1 MKWQAQQMQIKVK
14 KRFSFFKFSLFNSN
28 SHCKSSK
35 ILLNRNDPGR
45 FFGDGVIFKAKL
57 IGILEVG
64 EARGDRMCQEALQ
77 DLKTAIRA
85 AGEHKQRITIN
96 VTIDGLRLR
105 DERTGDSLY
114 HHPVHKISFIAQD
127 MTDSRAFGYI
137 FGSPE
142 SGHRFFGI
150 KTDKAASQVVLAMR
164 DLFQVVFE
172 LKKKEIELARQHIQS
187 KTIHDHQPVTLNI
200 KNTLDTSHSTY
211 TKDQSEASATT
222 KYAHK
227 EMSPESVADLVDLE
241 QELSSI
247 QRGITQMERITPIEP
262 PTKNITEDDPFG
274 DSFTQ
279 YPTYNLLPPPEST
292 KTRHSKQLKPPDD
305 NYTSTAIISSSVDS
319 LNKNKA
325 KASTAD
331 DNNWLNSNDVMNL
344 GKTNNQT
351 IENEHRNGLKLSS
364 SNSITTAAD
373 IIATDDNLMQ
383 LTALTASSAS
393 HYSDAFSDLDPL
405 GTGKIRPYIDK
416 KYFFQDLKNPPKKVL
431 KDLSD
436 RDGFS
441 TSFPSELKSITD
453 FSVFQEK
460 SSIDDPL
467 QKNIQDARKKSE
479 QSDEFGAQ
487 FSSSTQIFSPNNNGT
502 HGTPP
507 NLSRSDNVQSCSNLA
522 NSFPGPFDNNSNN
535 NKVEDSADPFSPR
548 MRNFDPFEDEFSK
561 PSSTFDF
568 SFTKAFS
575 EASKQTKHQIFNG
588 PLQDVRR
595 LQESDSYS
603 ESEVVPEPPPRC
615 ETNLHSDPP
624 PLPPKKQFSD
634 IVIRPRVTS
643 PLAATRDSSRYGV
656 PKSNHVNRDQQSSAE
671 NVPSLPL
678 PSRRIGRADPSA
690 SYPGPSRP
698 DKDVPILLPPP
709 KTKGS
714 IKNRSRRSEESAS
727 NQSSAIKSDTDNT
740 NINNTNA
747 TTTPIVKSIPDIT
760 LSQLLTLGIDDLASK
775 LNVPASKLNTMT
787 IVELTK
793 YLSDYIEKSSQKN
806 FNVSDPPSSQSPS
819 VPVSTT
825 PPPPP
830 PSASSSSAIATK
842 TPPSQLSEIG
852 SVSQPAP
859 PLEKAS
865 ESSAVFKV
873 SFDDSNDATFIAKFD
888 DNFGIDNDFI
898 PNFDHFNQPHNK
910 SSIDKYAVFREII
923 DQELQAETTK
933 SNDAKPSDDSNEISS
948 DPDSPINEVENL
960 PLSSKIDTKITEA
973 ISQAKDR
980 YAALRDI
987 ILVEDLF
994 EKPSSGETPIDERL
1008 SSENVDNS
1016 LNDEEIV
1023 KSEFDVA
1030 EHSSPDANI
1039 SINLEDQ
1046 EDLDPLKTL
1055 TTPTISQPI
1064 LSSKDDLEIDEYMNR
1079 AISNLSLD
1087 SRDHLSPLSKST
1099 GIKSQNASTSP
1110 LSLQYKKSSP
1120 IKGIDEEPNEDN
1132 TIRKTTLN
1140 DMSTSPIPLQSLPIV
1155 KTATTESFTIS
1166 KSPLS
1171 LLNDDS
1177 QPNQA
1182 ASITAPS
1189 PVSKNK
1195 LAKEIAKNGNQAPVQ
1210 EESWAIFE
1218 TEKVAQPEIGS
1229 TKSPREETEKMVAE
1243 SPCSSDDKAD
1253 WKTENKKWR
1262 GHTSSSSRDLSPWD
1276 DDEYRSHRSLSSH
1289 PDRHGFYM
1297 RHARRMNSCDDE
1309 YEYEDEKSRRRD
1321 RRNNGSQNWYH
1332 PNNHRSWS
1340 PAEDENCD
1348 HGRSFDRC
1356 SYERS
1361 TYGPPYEKRDLK
1373 SIAYSSDR
1381 HLYKGYDKRKYMRD
1395 YGRPY
1400 DMDDYSGYD
1409 QQMKHG
1415 RKGYADEVY
1424 ENSSNFSMRT
1434 KGPKE
1439 YFYEREKHSFDRD
1452 STESFESNGR
1462 RRKSFGSGGDMCG
1475 GFNYRERYS
1484 SADRKRSLRKS
1495 NKNQRSNEEEYEQD
1509 SDGDAA
1515 VHRLPPTETRS
1526 LQRRPRKS
1534 SGSSPW
1540 DGEDVTPTTGNR
1552 SWKRPA
1558 SASESERKLAES
1570 NRRLNPAISGSDG
1583 EKDRRFF
1590 RKPRSRDREADIR
1603 SNYATM
1609 RYPSASRGDDYEYDG
1624 ADYDE
1629 EEEEQQQFHDVRRK
1643 DRHATDYRRRFEHNR
1658 NIESMHRIS
1667 RSNRDVCFQSEKDRY
1682 DKFDSFDQGSKGGG
1696 SRSSSRRER
1705 DFGYEDTPHASG
1717 GTTKFDFESADNGF
1731 ESDFNT
1737 APEKNLRFSTDFSI
1751 DKTSTSATRLNQNTH
1766 SIPIQSM
1773 ASNSDINSTPPQ
1785 QKLRF
1790 DDKITVSKFDLF
1802 EDDDFS
1808 KAEFSFQNEDQWIEE
1823 LPKKNNLKNVTSMKQ
1838 RHDNIKKSESVNIF
1852 ARNNDDPFEDDDFFN
1867 KKSTEQN
1874 NNNFAKFEDNL

>member
-1 MKWQAQQMQIKVK
+1 MAGSQEAYK
-14 KRFSFFKFSLFNSN
+14 
-28 SHCKSSK
+28 
-35 ILLNRNDPGR
+35 NRNDPGR

-187 KTIHDHQPVTLNI
+187 KSIHDHQPVTLNI
-200 KNTLDTSHSTY
+200 KSTLESSHSTY
-211 TKDQSEASATT
+211 NKDHSETSATS
-222 KYAHK
+222 KYTHK

-262 PTKNITEDDPFG
+262 PTKNLNEDDPFG

-292 KTRHSKQLKPPDD
+292 KSRYAKQLKPPDD
-305 NYTSTAIISSSVDS
+305 NYASTAVISSSTDNS
-319 LNKNKA
+319 NKIKA
-325 KASTAD
+325 KSTAD
-331 DNNWLNSNDVMNL
+331 ENWLNSSDVMKL
-344 GKTNNQT
+344 GKTNQT
-351 IENEHRNGLKLSS
+351 SDNENRNGLKLSTS
-364 SNSITTAAD
+364 VTSVND
-373 IIATDDNLMQ
+373 IVATDDNLMQ
-383 LTALTASSAS
+383 TTPTALTATSSAS
-393 HYSDAFSDLDPL
+393 HYIDAFSDLDPL

-441 TSFPSELKSITD
+441 TSFISEPKSTSD

-460 SSIDDPL
+460 SNIDNAL
-467 QKNIQDARKKSE
+467 QDSRKKSE
-479 QSDEFGAQ
+479 QSDEFVAQ
-487 FSSSTQIFSPNNNGT
+487 FSSNTQIFSPNNNGT

-507 NLSRSDNVQSCSNLA
+507 NLSRSDNVPPYSNQGS
-522 NSFPGPFDNNSNN
+522 SFPGPFDNNSNA
-535 NKVEDSADPFSPR
+535 NKVNDSADPFSPR
-548 MRNFDPFEDEFSK
+548 VRKFDPFEDEFSK

-568 SFTKAFS
+568 SFSKAFS
-575 EASKQTKHQIFNG
+575 ESNKATKHQLFNG

-603 ESEVVPEPPPRC
+603 ENEIVPEPPPRP
-615 ETNLHSDPP
+615 ETNLHSEPP

-643 PLAATRDSSRYGV
+643 PLAMGRDSSRYGV
-656 PKSNHVNRDQQSSAE
+656 PKSNHVSHDQQQSGDA
-671 NVPSLPL
+671 PSLPL
-678 PSRRIGRADPSA
+678 PSRRIGRAESNQ
-690 SYPGPSRP
+690 SYPGPGRP
-698 DKDVPILLPPP
+698 EKEVPLLLPPP

-714 IKNRSRRSEESAS
+714 IKNRSRRSEENVPNATSDGNRKSAG
-727 NQSSAIKSDTDNT
+727 KSDSENVNT
-740 NINNTNA
+740 SA
-747 TTTPIVKSIPDIT
+747 PIVKSIPDIT

-806 FNVSDPPSSQSPS
+806 FNVSDPPPS
-819 VPVSTT
+819 VPASAKSTT
-825 PPPPP
+825 T
-830 PSASSSSAIATK
+830 ATV
-842 TPPSQLSEIG
+842 TST
-852 SVSQPAP
+852 SQPETSATAP

-873 SFDDSNDATFIAKFD
+873 SFDDSSDSTFIAKFD

-898 PNFDHFNQPHNK
+898 PNFDQFNQTRG
-910 SSIDKYAVFREII
+910 STVDKYAVFREII
-923 DQELQAETTK
+923 DQEMQSDHVKPDTK
-933 SNDAKPSDDSNEISS
+933 QSNESNEVSS
-948 DPDSPINEVENL
+948 DAESPTNDVENL

-994 EKPSSGETPIDERL
+994 EKPSSVETPIEDRPT
-1008 SSENVDNS
+1008 ENVDNS
-1016 LNDEEIV
+1016 LNDDIE
-1023 KSEFDVA
+1023 KEFDVT
-1030 EHSSPDANI
+1030 EQSSPEANI
-1039 SINLEDQ
+1039 SITLDDQ

-1087 SRDHLSPLSKST
+1087 SRDHLSPLSKSGT
-1099 GIKSQNASTSP
+1099 KSQNASTSP

-1120 IKGIDEEPNEDN
+1120 IEGISEEPGEELN
-1132 TIRKTTLN
+1132 IRKTTLN
-1140 DMSTSPIPLQSLPIV
+1140 DMSTSPIPIHSSPII
-1155 KTATTESFTIS
+1155 KTATSESFSVS
-1166 KSPLS
+1166 KSPIS
-1171 LLNDDS
+1171 LLNNDS

-1182 ASITAPS
+1182 IIATPS
-1189 PVSKNK
+1189 PVSKNDP
-1195 LAKEIAKNGNQAPVQ
+1195 AKDIASNGNQAPVQ
-1210 EESWAIFE
+1210 EESWAVFD
-1218 TEKVAQPEIGS
+1218 TEKVAPAEITN
-1229 TKSPREETEKMVAE
+1229 TKSPREESAKMVAE

-1253 WKTENKKWR
+1253 WKTDNKKWR

-1309 YEYEDEKSRRRD
+1309 YEYEDEKARRRD

-1332 PNNHRSWS
+1332 PSNHRSWS
-1340 PAEDENCD
+1340 PPEDENCD

-1373 SIAYSSDR
+1373 SMPYSSDR

-1400 DMDDYSGYD
+1400 DMDDYGSYE
-1409 QQMKHG
+1409 QQMKHS
-1415 RKGYADEVY
+1415 RKGYVDEVY
-1424 ENSSNFSMRT
+1424 ENTSNFSMRS
-1434 KGPKE
+1434 KVPKD

-1484 SADRKRSLRKS
+1484 SADRKRSMRKS
-1495 NKNQRSNEEEYEQD
+1495 NKNQRSNEEDYEQD

-1515 VHRLPPTETRS
+1515 IHRLPPTETRS

-1540 DGEDVTPTTGNR
+1540 DGEDHIPTAGQR

-1558 SASESERKLAES
+1558 SASESERKLAERS
-1570 NRRLNPAISGSDG
+1570 RLNPAVSGSDG

-1590 RKPRSRDREADIR
+1590 RKPRSRDREADMR

-1629 EEEEQQQFHDVRRK
+1629 EEEEQFHDMRRK
-1643 DRHATDYRRRFEHNR
+1643 DRHTADYRRRIEHSR
-1658 NIESMHRIS
+1658 NMESMHRMS
-1667 RSNRDVCFQSEKDRY
+1667 RSNRDVCYQSEKDRY

-1696 SRSSSRRER
+1696 SRSSSRREH
-1705 DFGYEDTPHASG
+1705 DFSYEDTPHPNV
-1717 GTTKFDFESADNGF
+1717 GTTKFDFEAPDNGF

-1737 APEKNLRFSTDFSI
+1737 APEKSLRFSTDFSV
-1751 DKTSTSATRLNQNTH
+1751 DKTSSRLNQNTH
-1766 SIPIQSM
+1766 SIPIQSTGG
-1773 ASNSDINSTPPQ
+1773 NSEMISTPPQ

-1808 KAEFSFQNEDQWIEE
+1808 KAEFSFQNEDQWVEE
-1823 LPKKNNLKNVTSMKQ
+1823 LPKKNNLKNVTSMK

-1852 ARNNDDPFEDDDFFN
+1852 ARNQDDPFEDDDFFN
-1867 KKSTEQN
+1867 KSSEQNN